1 VEVSELTVF
10 ILGSTDKEQKLA
22 DLAAHKWS
30 LLDHQVLNK
39 EKPIASAL

>member
-1 VEVSELTVF
+1 MEVSELAIF

-22 DLAAHKWS
+22 DLAAHEWS

-39 EKPIASAL
+39 EKTTASAL